1 MSAAKL
7 AKARLVPDGG
17 APIEVQF
24 NPVSLSYEV
33 SNSLDQ
39 QNRDA
44 TRRQIVTASNARLS
58 LELQFDS
65 TTSGESVR
73 EMTLPIKR
81 LLRPDE
87 ADTQAT
93 FDIVPPVVRFEWGNF
108 VFSGLIESY
117 RESLDFFSPEG
128 VPLRA
133 LVSIAM
139 THQTRAAEPPAP
151 ATTRRRPPAPPP
163 ATLGRCTP
171 QGVDGAAGMAC
182 GQGFGIGYMVGS
194 RSQAMRR
201 IARANNETSLRH
213 SERSALA
220 VPQQGGGSG
229 VGSGVGS
236 AVGGAVDG
244 SRDSSS
250 AADVGQRTPLSQ
262 RLRFDN

>member
-1 MSAAKL
+1 MSAVQL

-17 APIEVQF
+17 TPIDVQF

-93 FDIVPPVVRFEWGNF
+93 YDIVPPVVRFEWGNF

-139 THQTRAAEPPAP
+139 THQTRATEPPAP

-171 QGVDGAAGMAC
+171 QGVDGAAGVAF
-182 GQGFGIGYMVGS
+182 GQGFGIGYMAGS
-194 RSQAMRR
+194 MSQAMRS
-201 IARANNETSLRH
+201 IARANGETSLRR
-213 SERSALA
+213 SDRSALA
-220 VPQQGGGSG
+220 VPQQGGGI
-229 VGSGVGS
+229 GSALGG
-236 AVGGAVDG
+236 AVGGG
-244 SRDSSS
+244 RGSSS

>member
-1 MSAAKL
+1 MSDVKL
-7 AKARLVPDGG
+7 AKARLVADGG
-17 APIEVQF
+17 EPIDVQF

-44 TRRQIVTASNARLS
+44 TRRQIVTASNAKLS

-93 FDIVPPVVRFEWGNF
+93 YDIVPPVVRFEWGNF
-108 VFSGLIESY
+108 LFSGLIESY

-133 LVSIAM
+133 VVSIAM
-139 THQTRAAEPPAP
+139 THQTRATEPPAP
-151 ATTRRRPPAPPP
+151 ATTRRRPQAPPP

-171 QGVDGAAGMAC
+171 QGVDGAAGIATN
-182 GQGFGIGYMVGS
+182 QAFSAGFFAGTI
-194 RSQAMRR
+194 SQAMRS
-201 IARANNETSLRH
+201 IATANGESSLRR
-213 SERSALA
+213 SDRSALA
-220 VPQQGGGSG
+220 VPQQGGAASG
-229 VGSGVGS
+229 P
-236 AVGGAVDG
+236 AGGAAATRG
-244 SRDSSS
+244 SSS